1 MDYINGGARDIERR
15 KEVGFLSY
23 LEGIRPYARS
33 YKYMRV
39 HMSAHTQ
46 TISFVEGSFI

>member
-33 YKYMRV
+33 CNTCIRI
-39 HMSAHTQ
+39 SAYPND
-46 TISFVEGSFI
+46 FVVEGSFI